1 LALNPEIQKQVQDE
15 IDTVM
20 AQNDQKITMECLQK
34 MTFLD
39 QVLTETLRI
48 LPPAMDLKK
57 LVTKPYKLPAQYQ
70 NGDGQSDVVLQP
82 GTVVIVPLYSIHML
96 VRLNNSTKTT

>member
-1 LALNPEIQKQVQDE
+1 LAFLQLALNPEIQKQVQNE

-20 AQNDQKITMECLQK
+20 AQNDQKLTMECLQQ

-39 QVLTETLRI
+39 QVLSETLRI

-57 LVTKPYKLPAQYQ
+57 LVTKPYKLPAQH
-70 NGDGQSDVVLQP
+70 GDGQSDVILQP
-82 GTVVIVPLYSIHML
+82 GTVVIVPLYSIHM
-96 VRLNNSTKTT
+96 